1 MSPLTV
7 GHVACF
13 NAATGDVEDAPAFE
27 PLNTYPLSA
36 KDGSVYITATE
47 AAIKAFSRASNAAC
61 TAKDAA
67 SAPGVVIVG
76 GGSGALGAVDGLRQH
91 GYTGSVTVVS
101 NEGYLPIDRP
111 KLSKALITDVAK
123 ITLRDQAWYDA
134 GNVKWV
140 TGQVASVDFAARSVS
155 TADGT
160 SIPYSKLV
168 LATGGTPRQLSLPG
182 FDTLSNVFTLRTA
195 ADTKKITD
203 AIGPDGGKKVVIVGS
218 SFIGMEVANATL
230 KNNSVTVIGMEKV
243 PLERVLG
250 EQVGAAV
257 QASLE
262 KKGIT
267 FHMNASVDS
276 ASDGAIVLKDGTK
289 LPADVVILGVGVSP
303 ATEYLQGNA
312 GITLEKDGSVKTD
325 AHFLVD
331 GHKDVYAVGDIAT
344 YPYRGPVGGNETG
357 SSTKYTRIEHW
368 NVAQNA
374 GRTAATHIVDPSRAP
389 ANFIP
394 VFWSALG
401 AQLRYCGN
409 SAPSVGGWD
418 DVVVHGDLDALKFV
432 AFYTSGNV
440 VVSAASMGMDPYV
453 MQTAELMRTNKMATK
468 DMLQAGY
475 DLLSISP

>member
-1 MSPLTV
+1 M
-7 GHVACF
+7 
-13 NAATGDVEDAPAFE
+13 
-27 PLNTYPLSA
+27 
-36 KDGSVYITATE
+36 
-47 AAIKAFSRASNAAC
+47 
-61 TAKDAA
+61 
-67 SAPGVVIVG
+67 
-76 GGSGALGAVDGLRQH
+76 
-91 GYTGSVTVVS
+91 
-101 NEGYLPIDRP
+101 
-111 KLSKALITDVAK
+111 
-123 ITLRDQAWYDA
+123 QAQ
-134 GNVKWV
+134 V
-140 TGQVASVDFAARSVS
+140 TGVDFAARAVK
-155 TADGT
+155 T
-160 SIPYSKLV
+160 SSDDISYTKLI
-168 LATGGTPRQLSLPG
+168 LASGGTPRQLTLPG
-182 FDTLSNVFTLRTA
+182 FDALKNIFTLRTA

-203 AIGPDGGKKVVIVGS
+203 AIGPDGGKKVVIIGS
-218 SFIGMEVANATL
+218 SFIGMEVANAVL
-230 KNNSVTVIGMEKV
+230 KNNTVTVVGMEKV

-262 KKGIT
+262 KKGIQ
-267 FHMNASVDS
+267 FQMNASVDS
-276 ASDGAIVLKDGTK
+276 AASDGAILLKDGTK
-289 LPADVVILGVGVSP
+289 LDADVVILGVGVAP
-303 ATEYLQGNA
+303 ATEYLQGNS

-331 GHKDVYAVGDIAT
+331 GQKDVYAVGDIAT
-344 YPYRGPVGGNETG
+344 YPYRGPSG
-357 SSTKYTRIEHW
+357 SSDSTKYTRIEHW
-368 NVAQNA
+368 SVAQNA
-374 GRTAATHIVDPSRAP
+374 GRTAATHIVDPAREP

-468 DMLQAGY
+468 EMLQAGY